1 MTMGERIA
9 SKTIRLFAALRPDE
23 YYVEDEKERGDNYE
37 RFIDEVLEIGAD

>member
-1 MTMGERIA
+1 MTMNERIA

-23 YYVEDEKERGDNYE
+23 YHVEDEKERSDNYE